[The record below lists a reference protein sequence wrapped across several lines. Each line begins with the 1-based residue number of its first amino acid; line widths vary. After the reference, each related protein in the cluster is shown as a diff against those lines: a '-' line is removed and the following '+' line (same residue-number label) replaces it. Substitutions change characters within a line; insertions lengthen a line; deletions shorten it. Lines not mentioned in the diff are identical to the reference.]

1 MMIRCMLTIVF
12 VTVITQL
19 QMREIERRF
28 NEYDSIISKQ
38 VELNEAQS
46 KLNDQLIQRII
57 KLTGG
62 NDER

>member
-1 MMIRCMLTIVF
+1 MIRCMLTIVF

-62 NDER
+62 NDEG

>member
-1 MMIRCMLTIVF
+1 MIRCMLTIVF